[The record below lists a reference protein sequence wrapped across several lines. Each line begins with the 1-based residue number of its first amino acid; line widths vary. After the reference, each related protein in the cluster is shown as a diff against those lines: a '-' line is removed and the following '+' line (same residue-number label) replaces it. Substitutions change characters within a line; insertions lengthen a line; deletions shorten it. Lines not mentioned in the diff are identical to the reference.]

1 MQQII
6 KFSDIN
12 EVIERANNTPYGLA
26 AGLFTKDID
35 KVTTIS
41 QSLQSGVVR

>member
-12 EVIERANNTPYGLA
+12 EVIERANNTSYGLA
-26 AGLFTKDID
+26 AGLFTKDVD
-35 KVTTIS
+35 KLTAIS
-41 QSLQSGVVR
+41 HSLQAGAIR

>member
-12 EVIERANNTPYGLA
+12 EVIERANNTSYGLA
-26 AGLFTKDID
+26 AGLFTKDVN
-35 KVTTIS
+35 KVSTIS
-41 QSLQSGVVR
+41 HSLQAGVIQ